1 MARHLRSAGLALL
14 LGALPL
20 LVLALPLGR
29 AVGAPV
35 PGLEPAVALTGAPT
49 WHGRG
54 YRGEGQ
60 LVAIYD
66 LGFEGYRARLGST
79 LPPESQ
85 VEVRSFRAEGIEPR
99 GETHGTGVAEIVH
112 AVAPAARLLLV
123 NYDPSSPKSIND
135 AYEFIVGRRPSVL
148 QASVFFITLYRGDG
162 TGTENENA
170 AAAEAA
176 GIVWVQSAGNFGLRH
191 WGGSS
196 DGAVTPDGY
205 VRFATAA
212 GGVTTSQTVRLLVN
226 QSYRF
231 LLRWYD
237 WQMRDQSYHLVLEQG
252 GQVLQEATRQRD
264 SRGPLPLEFIEFR
277 PAASGSFSLRV
288 RALLASRPVHLNLF
302 SYDADLSPPEPATS
316 LSNYADSQHVLTVGG
331 VRWDTLQIEAY
342 SSRGPT
348 LDSRVKPDV
357 VGPTCV
363 PVSVVI
369 PPLTDTTFCGTSA
382 AAPFVSGAVALLRQA
397 RPELT
402 PAQVRDYLRSQARDL
417 GPVGPE
423 SVYGWGLAQLG
434 QPPGGYRLYLPAVLR

>member
-1 MARHLRSAGLALL
+1 MARATRVAVPYFLLGVFLL
-14 LGALPL
+14 LM
-20 LVLALPLGR
+20 LALPAR
-29 AVGAPV
+29 SARGAPV
-35 PGLEPAVALTGAPT
+35 PGLEGAIALTGAPA

-60 LVAIYD
+60 VIAVYD
-66 LGFEGYRARLGST
+66 LGFEGYRSRLGTT

-85 VEVRSFRAEGIEPR
+85 VEVRSFHPSGIEPR

-112 AVAPAARLLLV
+112 ALAPAARLLLV
-123 NYDPSSPKSIND
+123 NYDPSSPKAIND
-135 AYEFIVGRRPSVL
+135 AYEFIVGRRPAVL
-148 QASVFFITLYRGDG
+148 QASVWFPSLYRGDG
-162 TGTENENA
+162 TGPENDNA

-196 DGAVTPDGY
+196 DGALAPDGY
-205 VRFATAA
+205 VRFATPA
-212 GGVTTSQTVRLLVN
+212 GATTTSQTVRLLAN

-237 WQMRDQSYHLVLEQG
+237 WEVRDQSYHLVLEQG
-252 GQVLQEATRQRD
+252 GQVVKEATRQRD
-264 SRGPLPLEFIEFR
+264 DRGPLPLEFMEFR
-277 PAASGSFSLRV
+277 PSASGVFSLRV
-288 RALLASRPVHLNLF
+288 RALVATRPVQLNLF
-302 SYDADLSPPEPATS
+302 SYDADLSAPQPAAS
-316 LSNYADSQHVLTVGG
+316 LSNYADSRHVLTVGA

-348 LDSRVKPDV
+348 LDNRIKPDV

-382 AAPFVSGAVALLRQA
+382 AAPFVSGAAALLRQA

-417 GPVGPE
+417 GPAGPDN
-423 SVYGWGLAQLG
+423 VYGWGLAQLG